1 MLRINSHLIN
11 QISWTTKTLLIQSSI
26 WSYFLESWKRKTAK
40 KSMVKTRISSCLFR
54 WSLTRVTSRSYT
66 LLKSSLKIWLS
77 ASTNSVGLNFA
88 RYKYIPG
95 RSMSTKCR
103 NKTKLEEFRGNTVK
117 VIREEEVRMGQPTQ
131 RWLKHSQQGSTNTA
145 KNIWY
150 CQNSSS
156 STKCSTQRRNLR
168 ALTRMNDIWGESR

>member
-1 MLRINSHLIN
+1 M
-11 QISWTTKTLLIQSSI
+11 
-26 WSYFLESWKRKTAK
+26 
-40 KSMVKTRISSCLFR
+40 
-54 WSLTRVTSRSYT
+54 TSRSYT

-131 RWLKHSQQGSTNTA
+131 R
-145 KNIWY
+145 
-150 CQNSSS
+150 
-156 STKCSTQRRNLR
+156 
-168 ALTRMNDIWGESR
+168 